1 MILTEPNQTI
11 VHYPDHVQPLQH
23 DQNQNLLPEL
33 DDGRPRVREL
43 GAGHVATDGG
53 VGEAGVVAGLV
64 MEGLD
69 AVGRVPLV
77 ATGGPRQGGAKG
89 LDQVVEAPG

>member
-1 MILTEPNQTI
+1 MQPN
-11 VHYPDHVQPLQH
+11 
-23 DQNQNLLPEL
+23 QNQNSLPEL
-33 DDGRPRVREL
+33 DDGRSCVCEL
-43 GAGHVATDGG
+43 GAGHVAADGD
-53 VGEAGVVAGLV
+53 VGEAGVVAVVV